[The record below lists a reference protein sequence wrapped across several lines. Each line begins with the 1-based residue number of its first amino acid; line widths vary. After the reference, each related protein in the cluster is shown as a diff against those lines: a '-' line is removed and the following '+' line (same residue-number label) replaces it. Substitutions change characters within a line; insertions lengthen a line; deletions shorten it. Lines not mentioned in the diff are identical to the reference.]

1 MISYKKLLELKIARI
16 VIVISLLALAACSN
30 KSEEIEYVAKVNN
43 SILTR
48 EEFASLVDTSTANEI
63 KKNAVIRDW
72 IHSEILYQNA
82 EKEGILKEQKF
93 INTIK
98 QSERELAGAMLLQ
111 KLLSEDNY
119 TPDNT
124 ELKNYFEI
132 NKNEFRYASTA
143 YILNI
148 IEFIDENKA
157 ISFRN
162 TAVENGWNKAVSQI
176 ANDASIINQY
186 SNKFLFS
193 YQINP
198 PALARL
204 VSELYPNEISIVIS
218 AKTGYYSVAQL
229 IERIEAGSTPALENI
244 KDDIIHRLRAIRQ
257 QSLIDEYIKKL
268 YSKSNIEIKTQDTN
282 EN

>member
-93 INTIK
+93 FTTIK

-162 TAVENGWNKAVSQI
+162 TAVENGWNKAVSQV